1 MKMMQKG
8 LISVLETGLIG
19 AVGAVLFSLLHLP
32 LPWMLGALTSVMV
45 SRLVIRRTL
54 AWPSSFRHIA
64 LAILGFMLG
73 SSFYSV
79 NLRQM
84 AVQLPYMAATTVFIL
99 FVAFA
104 AGYLLY
110 RKLNLSP
117 INAVF
122 GCMPGGLN
130 HIVALSGESKQINL
144 TIVVLMQTIRVLT
157 VTFIVPFI
165 ALHTLTGASESG
177 NRYSLPDEGP
187 ASLFSFLLF
196 AVVAAAGFFVGK
208 RIRLPGSSLTGPL
221 LATSIVVLC
230 GASPPQVP
238 DAAVLLTQLS
248 IGICLG
254 LQMKPD
260 FLKDMRRLGIY
271 TAASNA
277 IVVLCCLGC
286 AVLLSWV
293 TPIDLTTAFLSTSPG
308 GIAEMGVTAAVA
320 QADLS
325 VVSAYQLFRLFFI
338 FFVVIPAVQWYF
350 SRQEQKKGH
359 YREKAQRERSGQF
372 GLMD

>member
-1 MKMMQKG
+1 MRKMQKG

-19 AVGAVLFSLLHLP
+19 AIGAVLFSLLHMP

-45 SRLVIRRTL
+45 SRLGIRRTL

-84 AVQLPYMAATTVFIL
+84 AAQLPYMAASTVFIL
-99 FVAFA
+99 SVAFVT
-104 AGYLLY
+104 GYLLY

-117 INAVF
+117 MNAVF

-130 HIVALSGESKQINL
+130 HIIALSGESKQIDL
-144 TIVVLMQTIRVLT
+144 TTVVLMQTIRVLT

-165 ALHTLTGASESG
+165 ALHTLTGSGGSG
-177 NRYSLPDEGP
+177 NHYSFPGEGS

-230 GASPPQVP
+230 GATPPRVP
-238 DAAVLLTQLS
+238 DTAVLLTQLS
-248 IGICLG
+248 IGIHLG

-271 TAASNA
+271 TAASNV

-286 AVLLSWV
+286 ALLLWWV

-320 QADLS
+320 RADLS

-350 SRQEQKKGH
+350 TRQDQKKGMTANKV
-359 YREKAQRERSGQF
+359 RGTDPQ
-372 GLMD
+372 